1 MKRKKR
7 LWQCVVDFLGD
18 SSPFMTLVG
27 KITLVIVVQICWF
40 LSSLPV
46 VTAGA
51 ATAAAYAV
59 FHERKELSY
68 LTAVPFFFRRMR
80 VLWKKAALLWLPF
93 LLLGLFFTMDLWLL
107 LKRQLFNNVLLLTPL
122 LIAASLWGI
131 TLLWLFPLLSR
142 RSEQA
147 PGALLRSAF
156 LLGLGEL
163 WRSFAAILLFLIPV
177 VLLLFFPQIFWSLSP
192 VWMLAG
198 FSLPAWIAWR
208 LLEPVL
214 DRTKL

>member
-1 MKRKKR
+1 MKGKKR
-7 LWQCVVDFLGD
+7 FWQCVVDFLGD

-27 KITLVIVVQICWF
+27 KVALVIVVQVCWF
-40 LSSLPV
+40 LSSLPL

-59 FHERKELSY
+59 FHERTELSY
-68 LTAVPFFFRRMR
+68 LTAVPFFFRRMGS
-80 VLWKKAALLWLPF
+80 LWKKATLLWLPF
-93 LLLGLFFTMDLWLL
+93 LMLGLFFTMDLWLL
-107 LKRQLFNNVLLLTPL
+107 LRRQLFNNVLLLTPL

-142 RSEQA
+142 RSAQA
-147 PGALLRSAF
+147 AGTLLRAAF

-163 WRSFAAILLFLIPV
+163 WRSFAAILLFLLPV
-177 VLLLFFPQIFWSLSP
+177 AVLLFFPRIFWALSSL
-192 VWMLAG
+192 WMLAG

-214 DRTKL
+214 DRTPL

>member
-27 KITLVIVVQICWF
+27 KVALVIVVQVCWF
-40 LSSLPV
+40 LCSLPL

-59 FHERKELSY
+59 FHERQELSY
-68 LTAVPFFFRRMR
+68 LTAVPFFLRRMQA
-80 VLWKKAALLWLPF
+80 LWKKALLLWLPF
-93 LLLGLFFTMDLWLL
+93 LLLGLFFVMDLWLL
-107 LKRQLFNNVLLLTPL
+107 LRRQLFNNVLLLTPL

-131 TLLWLFPLLSR
+131 TLLWLFPLLAR
-142 RSEQA
+142 RSSQA
-147 PGALLRSAF
+147 PGSLLRSAF

-163 WRSFAAILLFLIPV
+163 WRSLAAILLFLIPAAV
-177 VLLLFFPQIFWSLSP
+177 LLFFPQIFWALSSL
-192 VWMLAG
+192 WMLAG

-214 DRTKL
+214 DRTTL